1 MRKVLRK
8 IIQILDGT
16 PAVYGSTGRGQ
27 SMVELA
33 LVTPILIILI
43 MGLVEIGWFANN
55 FLILLESSRVGARFG
70 TIQTG
75 DTSPL
80 SWPNQ
85 YSVSPNAF
93 PGYYGYTG
101 DPAPDEYSDALRYR
115 RCSEVQ
121 DFDELAG
128 FYNLISC
135 VMLQSITPLEFRSPI
150 DDPAGAETEPNGVDD
165 IVISAFSLQTMN
177 LADIPAGA
185 MRNAAATSLIPGIP
199 ASQQQVLV
207 VGRYPINAN
216 ECSVKA
222 DGTFQ
227 NPPYERDPFD
237 YIQDNDSLG
246 NYILADLTQPDIE
259 SNRLYLEVVVGH
271 DEFGDP
277 VFGYDN
283 NVAGNA
289 TTWERQRG
297 FSLTGQ
303 QYITTLPG
311 CVGSEWSMADVQRLM
326 NLPQFGL
333 SIATDPD
340 KITERQRLPSQGIVL
355 VEMFWEHELLLKN
368 PVFNPVFTVIG
379 EERTTVTVWSVFPV
393 PAVEPR
399 IKYGEG

>member
-16 PAVYGSTGRGQ
+16 PAVYGSPARGQ
-27 SMVELA
+27 SVVELV

-80 SWPNQ
+80 AWPNQ

-93 PGYYGYTG
+93 PAYYGYTG
-101 DPAPDEYSDALRYR
+101 DPGPDVYQDALRYR
-115 RCSEVQ
+115 RCSEVR
-121 DFDELAG
+121 DFQELQG

-150 DDPAGAETEPNGVDD
+150 DDPAGADTEANGVDD
-165 IVISAFSLQTMN
+165 IVISAFSLQT
-177 LADIPAGA
+177 LKLSDIPTDDN
-185 MRNAAATSLIPGIP
+185 MRNDTVNSLVPTIP
-199 ASQQQVLV
+199 ATQQQVIV

-237 YIQDNDSLG
+237 YIRNNDSEFD
-246 NYILADLTQPDIE
+246 YILADLAQPDE
-259 SNRLYLEVVVGH
+259 LSNRLYLELSVGT
-271 DEFGDP
+271 DPTTGAP

-289 TTWERQRG
+289 ATWERQIG

-303 QYITTLPG
+303 HYISTRPQ
-311 CVGSEWSMADVQRLM
+311 CVGSEWSIADVQELM

-333 SIATDPD
+333 SVDPL
-340 KITERQRLPSQGIVL
+340 KASERERLPSQGIVL

-379 EERTTVTVWSVFPV
+379 TERTTVSVWSVFPV

-399 IKYGEG
+399 IKYR